1 MQVLVKTKNLT
12 KEEWLKYRT
21 QGIGGS
27 DVSVI
32 AGVNPF
38 KSIYQ
43 LWREK
48 TGQTEPEQVENEY
61 AHFGTMLEP
70 IVKKEFMERTGLKVR
85 TRKVLLQSS
94 EYPFMIADLDGSIND
109 NGEMC
114 IFEAKTASAYKQS
127 VWEEGVPVEYVLQVQ
142 HYMAVTGARKAYVAV
157 LVGGN
162 HFYYHKIVRDEEL
175 IQKIIVMEQCFWE
188 QYVVAG
194 KEPIPDGSS
203 ATTDYLDSRYCE
215 TNGENIVLPEEALV
229 VCQQYND
236 LSKKLEEVKTQREAA
251 SNQLKSYLKEC
262 ESGTIGDWKVTWKQV
277 NRTSFDQ
284 KRLKEEQPKIY
295 ETYVTQSKY
304 RKLSV
309 A

>member
-1 MQVLVKTKNLT
+1 MQVLVKTKHLT

-38 KSIYQ
+38 KSICQ

-48 TGQTEPEQVENEY
+48 TGQIEPEQTENEY

-85 TRKVLLQSS
+85 TRKALLQSS
-94 EYPFMIADLDGSIND
+94 EYPFMIADLDGSTNE

-162 HFYYHKIVRDEEL
+162 HFYYHKIARDEEL
-175 IQKIIVMEQCFWE
+175 IQKIIVMEKYFWE

-215 TNGENIVLPEEALV
+215 TNGESIALPEEALGI
-229 VCQQYND
+229 CQQYND
-236 LSKKLEEVKTQREAA
+236 LSKKLEEVKTQREAV

-262 ESGTIGDWKVTWKQV
+262 ESGTVGDWKVTWKQV

>member
-1 MQVLVKTKNLT
+1 MEVLVRTKNLSR
-12 KEEWLKYRT
+12 EEWLKYRT

-27 DVSVI
+27 DVAVI
-32 AGVNPF
+32 AGINPF

-48 TGQTEPEQVENEY
+48 TGQIEAEQTENEY

-70 IVKKEFMERTGLKVR
+70 IVKKEFMQRTGLKVR
-85 TRKVLLQSS
+85 AKRALLQSS
-94 EYPFMIADLDGSIND
+94 EYPFMIADLDGSINE

-114 IFEAKTASAYKQS
+114 IFEAKTASAYKQNI
-127 VWEEGVPVEYVLQVQ
+127 WEEGVPIEYVLQVQ

-162 HFYYHKIVRDEEL
+162 HFYYHEVMRNDEMIE
-175 IQKIIVMEQCFWE
+175 KIIVMEKYFWE
-188 QYVVAG
+188 QCVLAG

-203 ATTDYLDSRYCE
+203 ATTTYFDNRYSE
-215 TNGENIVLPEEALV
+215 TNGETIQLPEEV
-229 VCQQYND
+229 IPICKQYD
-236 LSKKLEEVKTQREAA
+236 ELSKQLEELKVAREAV

-262 ESGTIGDWKVTWKQV
+262 EIGTVGEWKVTWKQV
-277 NRTSFDQ
+277 NRTFFDQ
-284 KRLKEEQPKIY
+284 KRFKAEQPEIY
-295 ETYVTQSKY
+295 ETYITQSKY

>member
-48 TGQTEPEQVENEY
+48 TGQIEPEQVENEY

-85 TRKVLLQSS
+85 TRKALLQSS
-94 EYPFMIADLDGSIND
+94 EYPFMIADLDGSINE

-127 VWEEGVPVEYVLQVQ
+127 VWEEGVPVEYMLQV
-142 HYMAVTGARKAYVAV
+142 
-157 LVGGN
+157 
-162 HFYYHKIVRDEEL
+162 
-175 IQKIIVMEQCFWE
+175 
-188 QYVVAG
+188 
-194 KEPIPDGSS
+194 
-203 ATTDYLDSRYCE
+203 TT
-215 TNGENIVLPEEALV
+215 
-229 VCQQYND
+229 
-236 LSKKLEEVKTQREAA
+236 
-251 SNQLKSYLKEC
+251 
-262 ESGTIGDWKVTWKQV
+262 
-277 NRTSFDQ
+277 
-284 KRLKEEQPKIY
+284 
-295 ETYVTQSKY
+295 
-304 RKLSV
+304 
-309 A
+309 